1 MKKIVA
7 VFLIVIAV
15 WSASGC
21 TTVNTYKANGYD
33 NVSVTCNNTWIN
45 VTEGTPYDLQI
56 TNKSAYFSIMAYRL
70 VDLAQ
75 GQTPRDIYAA
85 HNEWIKE
92 SRDNCVTVK
101 NEVTR
106 KSGDNII
113 VETLFSAEKDSNKNY
128 YDSYLITNEE
138 SDTFLWVLITTL
150 PSMYENTKEEFTSM
164 IESIVL
170 E

>member
-1 MKKIVA
+1 MKKIIA
-7 VFLIVIAV
+7 VFLIVISV
-15 WSASGC
+15 LCASGC
-21 TTVNTYKANGYD
+21 TVLQDYTAKGYD
-33 NVSVTCNNTWIN
+33 NVSIKCKSTWTN
-45 VTEGTPYDLQI
+45 VTEGTPYDLQL
-56 TNKSAYFSIMAYRL
+56 TDKSSYFSIMAYRL
-70 VDLAQ
+70 IDLAD

-92 SRDNCVTVK
+92 SRDNCTTVE

-113 VETLFSAEKDSNKNY
+113 VKTLFSAEKNSNKNY
-128 YDSYLITNEE
+128 YDSYLITNEK

-150 PSMYENTKEEFTSM
+150 PSMYQNNVGEYTSM